1 MYTFVVWGRKMGKAK
16 RQSGI
21 ELLRIIIIFQIIL
34 LHLFDYGGLTK
45 FADHYG
51 GLTNLALD
59 GIWSLCRMP
68 VDVFILI
75 TGYFLV
81 TSEYNLKKTLN
92 RGKKVYLTMI
102 FYSLVIAGIF
112 FIINPKL
119 ITVPSVF
126 KAFMP
131 FFSKQW
137 YFLSI
142 YLIILFLSPFL
153 NMMLQ
158 KLNKKQYLIFTG
170 VVFAVMSVWSTLAY
184 VDGLD
189 KVFDIKKIV
198 DPYMGKSLGGLLL
211 LYFIGGYLRRFT
223 KEHNK
228 PQFKFLAMFF
238 GLCAADFM
246 LYCFVPQYGNKVFG
260 MFNNPLVIGEAV
272 TIFLFFRDIHF
283 YSPVI
288 NTIAGTTLGIYAI
301 HENQYIRNTLWKIN
315 FSNGAFMNLDV
326 PAAYIAAFAYC
337 AAIFVACCIIDLLR
351 QKLFDGISYLYHK
364 LKGEKSLQN

>member
-1 MYTFVVWGRKMGKAK
+1 MGKAK

-21 ELLRIIIIFQIIL
+21 ELLRIIIMFQIIL
-34 LHLFDYGGLTK
+34 LHLFDYGGLTE
-45 FADHYG
+45 FGNHYG
-51 GLTNLALD
+51 GLTNFALD

-68 VDVFILI
+68 VDVFVLI

-81 TSEYNLKKTLN
+81 TSEYNLKKVFN

-102 FYSLVIAGIF
+102 FYSLLLAGIF
-112 FIINPKL
+112 FVINPSL

-170 VVFAVMSVWSTLAY
+170 VVFTVMSVWSTLAY

-228 PQFKFLAMFF
+228 PQFKYLAMFF
-238 GLCAADFM
+238 GFCIIDLM
-246 LYCFVPQYGNKVFG
+246 LHCFVPQYGNKVFG

-272 TIFLFFRDIHF
+272 MIFLFFRDIHF

-288 NTIAGTTLGIYAI
+288 NTIASTTLGIYAI
-301 HENQYIRNTLWKIN
+301 HENQYIRNTLWNLN
-315 FSNGAFMNLDV
+315 FESHPALAGNV
-326 PAAYIAAFAYC
+326 PKSYFEVLLYC
-337 AAIFVACCIIDLLR
+337 IAIFVVCCIIDLLR
-351 QKLFDGISYLYHK
+351 QKLFNGISYLYQK
-364 LKGEKSLQN
+364 FKNKDR